1 MKKKILISDI
11 AADLGISVTTVSFIL
26 NGKAKEKRIS
36 DSLTQRVLE
45 HVQKVGYKPNELAK
59 SLRTGK
65 TKIIGLIVEDISN
78 PFFANIARHIE
89 NLVYSKGYRI
99 LYCSTDNKSERA
111 IELIH
116 LFKDRH
122 VDGYIITPTDGLEAT
137 IQSLQSSHVPLVL
150 FDRFVPEVKTNYV
163 VTDNEKG
170 SYELTKHLIQN
181 GFKRVAFVTLYSNQ
195 TQMRD
200 RLNGYMHA
208 LDDHKMQSY
217 IIKINREEGEES
229 NKKDFL
235 AFYQDILPDAVIFS
249 TNYLAI
255 AGIDSLQEQQIALPG
270 IASYD
275 DHVLFKLCKPSIT
288 AIAQPLELIAEKVI
302 QVLLHQLEGG
312 HKEIRQIELPSTLIV
327 RESSM
332 QTR

>member
-11 AADLGISVTTVSFIL
+11 AADLGVSVTTVSFIL

-36 DSLTQRVLE
+36 EALTKRVLE
-45 HVQKVGYKPNELAK
+45 HVEKVGYKPNELAK

-89 NLVYSKGYRI
+89 KLVYTKGYRI
-99 LYCSTDNKSERA
+99 LYCSTDNKTERA
-111 IELIH
+111 VELIH

-122 VDGYIITPTDGLEAT
+122 VDGYIITPTEGLEQT
-137 IQSLQSSHVPLVL
+137 IQQLQQAHVPLVL
-150 FDRFVPEVKTNYV
+150 FDRFVPEVRTNYV
-163 VTDNEKG
+163 VTDNERG
-170 SYELTKHLIQN
+170 CYALTEHLIQN
-181 GFKRVAFVTLYSNQ
+181 GFKRIAFVTLYSNQ

-200 RLNGYMHA
+200 RLHGYMNA

-217 IIKINREEGEES
+217 IKKIIREEGEEA
-229 NKKDFL
+229 NKQEFL
-235 AFYQDILPDAVIFS
+235 AYFKEIRPDALIFS

-255 AGIDSLQEQQIALPG
+255 TGLESLQEQHIQLPG

-275 DHVLFKLCKPSIT
+275 DHVLFRLYKPSIT
-288 AIAQPLELIAEKVI
+288 AVAQPIEQIAEKVI

-312 HKEIRQIELPSTLIV
+312 YKEIRQIELPSQLII
-327 RESSM
+327 RESSIN
-332 QTR
+332 TR

>member
-36 DSLTQRVLE
+36 DALTARVLE
-45 HVQKVGYKPNELAK
+45 HVEKVGYKPNELAK

-78 PFFANIARHIE
+78 PFFANIARYIE
-89 NLVYSKGYRI
+89 KMVYPKGYRI
-99 LYCSTDNKSERA
+99 LYCSTDNKQERA

-122 VDGYIITPTDGLEAT
+122 VDGYIITPTEGLEST
-137 IQSLQSSHVPLVL
+137 IQSLQGSHVPLVL
-150 FDRFVPEVKTNYV
+150 FDRYLPDIKTNYV
-163 VTDNEKG
+163 VTDNLTG
-170 SYELTKHLIQN
+170 AYELTRHLIQN
-181 GFKRVAFVTLYSNQ
+181 GFKRIAFVTLYSNQ

-200 RLNGYMHA
+200 RLNGYMKA

-217 IIKINREEGEES
+217 IKKINREEGDTI
-229 NKKDFL
+229 NKVDFIE
-235 AFYQDILPDAVIFS
+235 FYKEITPDALIFS

-255 AGIDSLQEQQIALPG
+255 TGIDALQEQGLNLPG

-275 DHVLFKLCKPSIT
+275 DHTMFRLFTPAIT
-288 AIAQPLELIAEKVI
+288 AVSQPMEAIAEKII
-302 QVLLHQLEGG
+302 QVLLHQLDGG
-312 HKEIRQIELPSTLIV
+312 HKELRQIELPSTLVV
-327 RESSM
+327 RES
-332 QTR
+332 TIKIR